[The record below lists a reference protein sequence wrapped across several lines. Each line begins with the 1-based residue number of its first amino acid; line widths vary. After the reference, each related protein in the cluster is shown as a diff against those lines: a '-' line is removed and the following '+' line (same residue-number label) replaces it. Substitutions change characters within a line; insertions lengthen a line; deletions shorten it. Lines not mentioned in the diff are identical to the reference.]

1 MCIFSTTGI
10 AGRKIIVQPSKLN
23 AGMVTITIQGK
34 DELDSSSITVPVHTA
49 NMLACALEHEAVIAY
64 AIELMTASERSA
76 ITLQVRDEKW
86 IDAKV
91 AA

>member
-1 MCIFSTTGI
+1 MAIFSTRGV
-10 AGRKIIVQPSKLN
+10 AGTQIIVKPSELN
-23 AGMVTITIQGK
+23 NGMVWITIKSK
-34 DELDSSSITVPVHTA
+34 DGSEGMHITLPAHTA
-49 NMLACALEHEAVIAY
+49 NMLAGVLEHEAVNAF

-91 AA
+91 VA